1 MKYFKR
7 ILFVSFLSVILLQV
21 STLGVSALDMNE
33 ITAPSGALD
42 SFLSLVPL
50 IVVLVLLFLKVDM
63 ILAGFIAAVLAMLI
77 GNVDLATL
85 NGDLMTAIPQM
96 LSNTVPILNSAI
108 AMAVFSAGS
117 YSASLE
123 LVKRGI
129 KGKVEYVSAFIVIL
143 VAAATYM
150 SGIGGGSAMVI
161 APLAFAAV
169 GATPELIAAMSL
181 AVAVSFT
188 TSPAS
193 LETSMVAQLGN
204 IDPSVYVT
212 TMRPFWAGF
221 VILAVL
227 LAFFGAKKRK
237 LTFKEDPDNRFA
249 SMSSKELAKFTVPAV
264 FLLFSVIAGPV
275 VNKAI
280 GFGLFVPVVNMIG
293 TLALIILC
301 TDVTVDK
308 TFKSL
313 VDGST
318 YILKAL
324 FQVGIFLGFI
334 YVIAR
339 TGAFSVIA
347 NLAQSAPTFLVVP
360 TAILAGFAI
369 GVPAGAYVGSIL
381 ALVLPVG
388 IALGF
393 SPLAIGLVTMATGLG
408 SQLCVVNITMQALS
422 SGFKVDIIDVV
433 KGNLK
438 WILSAVGILILL
450 SFIVL

>member
-1 MKYFKR
+1 MKYLKR
-7 ILFVSFLSVILLQV
+7 ILSASLVLAILVYLA
-21 STLGVSALDMNE
+21 TTTTFALDMNE
-33 ITAPSGALD
+33 IQAPNGLGA
-42 SFLSLVPL
+42 FAALVPL
-50 IVVLVLLFLKVDM
+50 ILVLVLLFMKVDI
-63 ILAGFIAAVLAMLI
+63 ILSGAIAAGVAMLVGRI
-77 GNVDLATL
+77 DLATV
-85 NGDLMTAIPQM
+85 NGDMMTAIPQM

-129 KGKVEYVSAFIVIL
+129 KGRVEYVSAFIVIL

-181 AVAVSFT
+181 AVAASFT

-193 LETSMVAQLGN
+193 LETSMVSQLGG
-204 IDPSVYVT
+204 IESSLYVS

-227 LAFFGAKKRK
+227 LAFFGAKRRK
-237 LTFKEDPDNRFA
+237 LTFKEDPENRFA
-249 SMSSKELAKFTVPAV
+249 SMKTNDLVRFTVPAV
-264 FLLFSVIAGPV
+264 FLLFSVIFGPV

-280 GFGLFVPVVNMIG
+280 GFGLFIPLVNMLG

-301 TDVTVDK
+301 TDIKVDQA
-308 TFKSL
+308 FKSL
-313 VDGST
+313 IDGST

-347 NLAQSAPTFLVVP
+347 NLAQSAPSFLVVP

-433 KGNLK
+433 KGNSR
-438 WILSAVGILILL
+438 WILSGVALLIVL
-450 SFIVL
+450 SFILV